1 MSGISPNEQVRTDQK
16 HEHERRQQQQSDSHG
31 TAADNPKSNN
41 LVVASSIP
49 LAPNLETR
57 KIKSISDETDANSL
71 SAKRAQ
77 SEIENDTTRNDNDHP
92 RSTQSTIYV
101 SNLHPRIA
109 EAHLQKLFGAY
120 GSIVRIHMVRI
131 QNSIPGRGRGNS
143 RGDGRNN
150 SSSNSNSNSSSRHG
164 GNTGRSRRPF
174 TYAFIQFQSS
184 VSAQMAIEKV
194 HNKPLLNLNLIVR
207 YANNNS
213 SDSSATPCS
222 TGTFM
227 DGDGKRHACGDTDPD
242 ARGRLL
248 KRQKQDVSKKI
259 EAVKR
264 ALALKKKDSQGT

>member
-1 MSGISPNEQVRTDQK
+1 MSDISPNERVGTDQK

-31 TAADNPKSNN
+31 RVGKSAADNPKSNN
-41 LVVASSIP
+41 LFVASSIP
-49 LAPNLETR
+49 LASNLETR
-57 KIKSISDETDANSL
+57 KIKSISDETDTNCL

-77 SEIENDTTRNDNDHP
+77 SEIENDTTRNENDNP

-131 QNSIPGRGRGNS
+131 QNSNQGRGRGNG

-150 SSSNSNSNSSSRHG
+150 SSSNSNSSGRH

-207 YANNNS
+207 YSNNNNY
-213 SDSSATPCS
+213 DSSATCS
-222 TGTFM
+222 TFM